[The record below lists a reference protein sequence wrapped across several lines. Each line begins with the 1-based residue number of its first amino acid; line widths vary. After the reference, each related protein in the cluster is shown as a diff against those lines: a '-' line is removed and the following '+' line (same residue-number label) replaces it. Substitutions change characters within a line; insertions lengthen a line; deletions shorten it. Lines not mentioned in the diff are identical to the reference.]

1 MQEIVL
7 AGAQWT
13 TPNDFYNALLPRLGA
28 PDWHGHNLDALWDSI
43 TGGDIK
49 LVNPPFRIQIS
60 GIDVMPADCKVLVDR
75 FVALISEAGA
85 QGVTVEIVCR

>member
-7 AGAQWT
+7 SGAHWT
-13 TPNDFYNALLPRLGA
+13 TPDDFYKALLPHLGA

-43 TGGDIK
+43 IGGDIN
-49 LVNPPFRIQIS
+49 LVNPPFRIQIN
-60 GIDVMPADCKVLVDR
+60 GIGVMPSDCKALVDR
-75 FVALISEAGA
+75 VVALISNAKA